1 MVNRMSPS
9 ASRQRGAL
17 MIEVLITIVV
27 CVIGLWGLTEV
38 QSRLQMSEVESYQR
52 SQALMLLDD
61 MSTRIELNRIN
72 ADSYVTG
79 SANPLGT
86 GITCSTNTSS
96 LAQRD
101 AGEWC
106 NLLQGVAETTSGSAR
121 VGAML
126 GARGCVENIGTNRYM
141 ITVAWQGM
149 APLTAPP
156 SSVACGA
163 NAFDTNGTACV
174 NDLCRRAIT
183 TVVRIGNLSS

>member
-1 MVNRMSPS
+1 
-9 ASRQRGAL
+9 
-17 MIEVLITIVV
+17 
-27 CVIGLWGLTEV
+27 
-38 QSRLQMSEVESYQR
+38 
-52 SQALMLLDD
+52 
-61 MSTRIELNRIN
+61 MSTRIDLNRIN
-72 ADSYVTG
+72 AASYVTG

-86 GITCSTNTSS
+86 GITCSTSTGS

-163 NAFDTNGTACV
+163 NAFDTSGTACV

-183 TVVRIGNLSS
+183 TVVRIGNLAS

>member
-1 MVNRMSPS
+1 
-9 ASRQRGAL
+9 
-17 MIEVLITIVV
+17 MIEVLITIII

-61 MSTRIELNRIN
+61 MSTRLELNRKN
-72 ADSYVTG
+72 AASYVTG
-79 SANPLGT
+79 SADPLGV
-86 GITCSTNTSS
+86 GVTCPATTST

-101 AGEWC
+101 AREWC
-106 NLLQGVAETTSGSAR
+106 SLLQGVAETNSSASR
-121 VGAML
+121 VGAMV
-126 GARGCVENIGTNRYM
+126 GARGCIENIGTNRYM

-156 SSVACGA
+156 ASVACGA
-163 NAFDTNGTACV
+163 NAYDTAGTPCV

-183 TVVRIGNLSS
+183 TVVRIGNLAT

>member
-1 MVNRMSPS
+1 
-9 ASRQRGAL
+9 

-61 MSTRIELNRIN
+61 MSTRIDLNRIN
-72 ADSYVTG
+72 AASYVTG
-79 SANPLGT
+79 SANPLGA
-86 GITCSTNTSS
+86 GITCSTSTGS

-163 NAFDTNGTACV
+163 NAFDTSGTACV

-183 TVVRIGNLSS
+183 TVVRIGNLAS

>member
-1 MVNRMSPS
+1 
-9 ASRQRGAL
+9 
-17 MIEVLITIVV
+17 MIEVLITIII

-38 QSRLQMSEVESYQR
+38 LSRLQMSEVESYQR

-61 MSTRIELNRIN
+61 MSTRIELNRKN
-72 ADSYVTG
+72 AASYVTG

-86 GITCSTNTSS
+86 GMTCSTTTTT

-106 NLLQGVAETTSGSAR
+106 NLLQGVAESSSSANR
-121 VGAML
+121 VGAMV
-126 GARGCVENIGTNRYM
+126 GARGCVESIGTNRYM

-156 SSVACGA
+156 ASVACGA
-163 NAFDTNGTACV
+163 NSYDTANTPCV

-183 TVVRIGNLSS
+183 TVVRIGNLAT